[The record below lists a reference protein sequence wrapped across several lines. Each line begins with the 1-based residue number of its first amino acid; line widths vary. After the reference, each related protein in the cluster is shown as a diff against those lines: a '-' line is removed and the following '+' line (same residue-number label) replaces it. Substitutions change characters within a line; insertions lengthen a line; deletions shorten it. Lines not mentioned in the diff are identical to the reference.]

1 MSPGPSC
8 GDGVVN
14 GPEACDDG
22 NPQDGDGCNVDC
34 VESGSEVW
42 TRNYGGE
49 DAGNARARG
58 VAVDDSGN
66 VIVVGEEFVVGQN
79 ANVWL
84 RKYTPDGEVLW
95 SRGWDGPSSGDDIA
109 YAVAVTPEDDYVV
122 TGEQYV
128 AGDGADIFVERWA
141 PDGESLWKLSHS
153 GDERARRPRVRGGGR
168 ARRHDR
174 GDRRGVQADRA
185 AQRVGAADGP
195 DGKEIW
201 TDTFDANA
209 GNDRGNAVA
218 FDVRRAT

>member
-1 MSPGPSC
+1 MSLGPSC

-42 TRNYGGE
+42 TRGYGGE

-58 VAVDDSGN
+58 VAVDGSGN

-128 AGDGADIFVERWA
+128 AGEGRTSSSSAGRPTA
-141 PDGESLWKLSHS
+141 SRCGSCRTAATAGSATAGS
-153 GDERARRPRVRGGGR
+153 GWRSRPTARSR
-168 ARRHDR
+168 
-174 GDRRGVQADRA
+174 
-185 AQRVGAADGP
+185 
-195 DGKEIW
+195 
-201 TDTFDANA
+201 
-209 GNDRGNAVA
+209 
-218 FDVRRAT
+218 